1 MGVVGGPFPRSDLC
15 YSCSWV
21 ETLDRPESRRPHVVP
36 QCFWCG
42 SRRGQGVGKE
52 IRWLGVGKEF
62 RRQGL
67 GKEEARNEKLTKE
80 DRRGWNQEARK
91 SLTDCRRWQEQTYE
105 ELEPSSSSLLT
116 LDIRLTESSTELR
129 RRGEREFFGCEG
141 DSGLGSSSSRS
152 SSLRSSEQSSDLES
166 DWGSLS
172 RGSTSDWKE
181 QESPQGPG
189 GRGED
194 TMRGDSLLGKI
205 RRRVA
210 RIKYKLSI
218 AS

>member
-15 YSCSWV
+15 YSCSWM
-21 ETLDRPESRRPHVVP
+21 ETLDRPVSRRPRVVP
-36 QCFWCG
+36 QCSWCG
-42 SRRGQGVGKE
+42 SRRGQGVG
-52 IRWLGVGKEF
+52 
-62 RRQGL
+62 
-67 GKEEARNEKLTKE
+67 
-80 DRRGWNQEARK
+80 QEARK

-105 ELEPSSSSLLT
+105 ELEPPSSSLLT

-141 DSGLGSSSSRS
+141 DSGLGSNSSRS

-194 TMRGDSLLGKI
+194 TMRGGSLLGKI
-205 RRRVA
+205 RRRFF
-210 RIKYKLSI
+210 RLKYKLSI